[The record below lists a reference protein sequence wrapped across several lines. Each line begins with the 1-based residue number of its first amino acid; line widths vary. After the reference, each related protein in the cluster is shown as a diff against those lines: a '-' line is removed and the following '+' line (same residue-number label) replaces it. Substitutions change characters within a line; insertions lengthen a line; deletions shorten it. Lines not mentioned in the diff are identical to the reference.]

1 MRMIVS
7 KVDYSNDITIVTGVT
22 EIGSIKGIWKFNEF
36 PVIGKA
42 YLIELGIGELNKNQV
57 SIACKEALHPTVHL
71 NEEFVSFLGMCED
84 IEDVYYIR
92 FAKDWL
98 EMIEIGDDDT
108 CINKGDY
115 VSFVQK
121 YDLIWIYPY

>member
-57 SIACKEALHPTVHL
+57 SIAVSYTHL
-71 NEEFVSFLGMCED
+71 
-84 IEDVYYIR
+84 DVYKR
-92 FAKDWL
+92 Q
-98 EMIEIGDDDT
+98 
-108 CINKGDY
+108 
-115 VSFVQK
+115 VQP
-121 YDLIWIYPY
+121 WER

>member
-22 EIGSIKGIWKFNEF
+22 EIGSI
-36 PVIGKA
+36 KA

-108 CINKGDY
+108 GINKGDY

>member
-36 PVIGKA
+36 P
-42 YLIELGIGELNKNQV
+42 GIGELNKNQV

-108 CINKGDY
+108 GINKGDY